1 MIRKVILKRARD
13 LSILLFSKT
22 TIVILEF
29 FLVFLE
35 TTSTA
40 TMEQLF
46 GTLGLERR
54 QSDSHSV
61 L

>member
-1 MIRKVILKRARD
+1 MRRKVILKRARD

-54 QSDSHSV
+54 HLTSHKV